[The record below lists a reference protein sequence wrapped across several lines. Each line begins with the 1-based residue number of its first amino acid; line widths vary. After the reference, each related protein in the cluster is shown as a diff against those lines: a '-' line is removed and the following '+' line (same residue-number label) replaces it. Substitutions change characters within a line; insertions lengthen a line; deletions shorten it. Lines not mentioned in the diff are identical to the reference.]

1 MLLLYF
7 LFDVS
12 NGISRMC
19 YLLRCKYNIYV
30 NIKQEKEKNFSY
42 IREFYGVFFR
52 IYIKLYIFAP
62 KFKYNVYVKS

>member
-1 MLLLYF
+1 
-7 LFDVS
+7 
-12 NGISRMC
+12 MC